1 MSQTKTERNL
11 HARAIKQRLQE
22 LQSQLGMTFPVYVIF
37 SKVDLI
43 EGFREFFGELT
54 EEECEQVWGVTFEL
68 DLDKDTQ
75 VDA

>member
-37 SKVDLI
+37 LKLI
-43 EGFREFFGELT
+43 
-54 EEECEQVWGVTFEL
+54 
-68 DLDKDTQ
+68 
-75 VDA
+75 